1 MKMPTTGDVRALR
14 GGARRR
20 RPRARGDARGSSS
33 ARHRDVRGAFVALL
47 DATQKRRMA
56 DAVASVDPAALADVI
71 RRCEAAVASWDPLG
85 DIETRACLG
94 KSADF
99 PTAIRDAAPLV
110 LAVERQLR
118 DEKASRGDDAAARGS
133 LVENLRVA
141 SRISD
146 AGAHCDGEAHS
157 VLMKPFSEKDEAD
170 VAEPAAADARRGAT
184 VVELC
189 GPERGHLLGMLVR
202 AMFPVEAVAEVVLV
216 DHARPPRS
224 GDADV
229 AGEKNEPYAFLVG
242 TVKTPSL
249 TFHKANVKNGS
260 HLRSLHEALRR
271 RVTTNAES
279 LRSGLVLVARR
290 LAGTA
295 TSRACQLF
303 DAFYDGVGFPDATEV
318 SEVPVSLLLEPG
330 DAPPMEA
337 SLKSKLLFR
346 VARAHACAARQLYPA
361 KAKAKSASAPRRGRA
376 EPPVASGTGVN
387 AHANDAREKNASFDV
402 ARRREQRDADAA
414 SRFFRHVVFGL
425 RTIPGAFVDEFF
437 VADISGETRRRFAL
451 ARRDVR
457 DVREK
462 VFSQNFYQTPRDA
475 FGPVAW
481 TVTEQM
487 AQLNAAVARRL
498 SEADGYVGP
507 TSAVF
512 EKPSPNGGRAY
523 FAFASPPRLLAGLRR
538 KNADGGDENEYAAV
552 AGFLL
557 RRVAPSRW
565 TLGGYADEHY
575 VKPDPEP
582 HGVCYEA
589 VGVDARGAEIL
600 GASAVGFGF
609 VSVTAHER
617 GGFHVVRDT
626 RDDDDDDVTDGRFG
640 RVLTNAQIERLCV
653 KEGARGVG
661 VAQTLLRVA
670 DGFHACGVP
679 ARIKTASEKARV
691 SFARMSSVLAFVGFK
706 DPTTAGVSK
715 SRGVRTVV
723 VVDDV
728 GREHAK
734 EGKNDADGADR
745 AAAVPPRWG
754 ADPGDARA
762 YARRGWGKATLLER
776 EPANAFLQS
785 GHSDSDSDTRTRTRV
800 DFAVRETTA
809 AMNRAAPDTVDAC
822 AARVSRAL
830 SCGRGEDDKNVDE
843 TVLRAAAAAAG
854 AAFARRAARE
864 PTYAPTHAKVLRRV
878 ASAPF
883 REKATAATLQTLR
896 RLALASPPS
905 RRSETRVPE
914 AEGAAAF
921 AAALTE
927 QDTTRVCDQAERAR
941 VAGAVAAALARLAEA
956 AGTGSSAATFALCVA
971 VERGAMATR
980 GEDVV
985 APTRAR
991 LRAIASAREDENRA
1005 SNTSSAPVVLE
1016 SGARF
1021 AAERA
1026 LVALDRTHGRPPS
1039 ESSALGT
1046 PHRLGFGIGRG
1057 RALPAAPHAGPHAR
1071 AQSRAETYAA
1081 AEAEAAGKRRGNA
1094 SYASGNVEGL
1104 TKRRVAA
1111 APPLRVVAAGSV
1123 AAVERGMRQGWVF
1136 RYVGSAVA
1144 PRDEAYWTR

>member
-1 MKMPTTGDVRALR
+1 
-14 GGARRR
+14 
-20 RPRARGDARGSSS
+20 
-33 ARHRDVRGAFVALL
+33 
-47 DATQKRRMA
+47 MA

-71 RRCEAAVASWDPLG
+71 RRCEAAVASWHALG

-118 DEKASRGDDAAARGS
+118 DEGASRGDDAAA
-133 LVENLRVA
+133 LDDENLRVA
-141 SRISD
+141 SRISP
-146 AGAHCDGEAHS
+146 AGAHSDEEAHS
-157 VLMKPFSEKDEAD
+157 VSKPVSKPEAN
-170 VAEPAAADARRGAT
+170 AAAAAADARRGAT

-202 AMFPVEAVAEVVLV
+202 ALLPVEAVAEVVLV
-216 DHARPPRS
+216 DRASPPRS

-229 AGEKNEPYAFLVG
+229 AATPSRDVREKYEPYAFLVG
-242 TVKTPSL
+242 GDKGSL

-271 RVTTNAES
+271 VTAVES
-279 LRSGLVLVARR
+279 RRSLVFVARR

-295 TSRACQLF
+295 TLRACQLF
-303 DAFYDGVGFPDATEV
+303 DASTPSFRVSGTEV
-318 SEVPVSLLLEPG
+318 TVPVSLLLEPG

-361 KAKAKSASAPRRGRA
+361 KAKAKNASAPRRGRA
-376 EPPVASGTGVN
+376 EPFSLQKVASEPPRDVD
-387 AHANDAREKNASFDV
+387 ADDARRVREGTRDCVSEKNAQSEKNN
-402 ARRREQRDADAA
+402 ASSSREQRDADASA
-414 SRFFRHVVFGL
+414 RFFRHVVFGL
-425 RTIPGAFVDEFF
+425 RTTPGAFVDERVGGRFC
-437 VADISGETRRRFAL
+437 SGETRFAL
-451 ARRDVR
+451 ARRNVLEN
-457 DVREK
+457 VRETVRSIK
-462 VFSQNFYQTPRDA
+462 DDASRLCSREHDSRDA

-481 TVTEQM
+481 TVIEQM

-498 SEADGYVGP
+498 GETDGYVGP
-507 TSAVF
+507 PTAAP
-512 EKPSPNGGRAY
+512 EKPSKPSPSPNGGKGISRSY
-523 FAFASPPRLLAGLRR
+523 FAFASPPRLLAGRFE
-538 KNADGGDENEYAAV
+538 KNV

-589 VGVDARGAEIL
+589 VGVDANGVEIL
-600 GASAVGFGF
+600 GASAVGLGF

-617 GGFHVVRDT
+617 GGTFRETRVVRDT
-626 RDDDDDDVTDGRFG
+626 HDDDDDDDDDDVIDPQFG

-653 KEGARGVG
+653 KAGARGVG

-679 ARIKTASEKARV
+679 ARVKTASEKARA
-691 SFARMSSVLAFVGFK
+691 SFAKMTSLLRFVGFK

-715 SRGVRTVV
+715 SRGARTVV

-728 GREHAK
+728 GKGSEEK
-734 EGKNDADGADR
+734 EKGKTDVDRADRADR

-754 ADPGDARA
+754 SDPGDARA
-762 YARRGWGKATLLER
+762 YARRGWGKTTL
-776 EPANAFLQS
+776 
-785 GHSDSDSDTRTRTRV
+785 SDSANRTRTSPSDFV

-822 AARVSRAL
+822 AARVSRAFF
-830 SCGRGEDDKNVDE
+830 CHDKEVDE
-843 TVLRAAAAAAG
+843 AVLRAAAAAAG

-864 PTYAPTHAKVLRRV
+864 PTYASTHAKVLRRV

-883 REKATAATLQTLR
+883 REKATEVTLQTLR

-905 RRSETRVPE
+905 RRSVSDDID

-927 QDTTRVCDQAERAR
+927 RETTGSACDQAERAR

-971 VERGAMATR
+971 VEHGAMATS

-985 APTRAR
+985 APMRAR
-991 LRAIASAREDENRA
+991 LRAIASARDDAHRA
-1005 SNTSSAPVVLE
+1005 SKPSSAPLVLE

-1026 LVALDRTHGRPPS
+1026 LVALDRSYDPTPPS
-1039 ESSALGT
+1039 EPSVLET
-1046 PHRLGFGIGRG
+1046 FPRLGFGIGRG
-1057 RALPAAPHAGPHAR
+1057 RALPAAPRAGPRAR
-1071 AQSRAETYAA
+1071 AQSRAETHAA

-1094 SYASGNVEGL
+1094 SGNVEGS
-1104 TKRRVAA
+1104 KK
-1111 APPLRVVAAGSV
+1111 PPLRVVAAGSV

>member
-1 MKMPTTGDVRALR
+1 
-14 GGARRR
+14 
-20 RPRARGDARGSSS
+20 
-33 ARHRDVRGAFVALL
+33 
-47 DATQKRRMA
+47 MA

-71 RRCEAAVASWDPLG
+71 RRCEAAVASWHALG

-118 DEKASRGDDAAARGS
+118 DEGASRGDDAAA
-133 LVENLRVA
+133 LDDENLRVA
-141 SRISD
+141 SRISP
-146 AGAHCDGEAHS
+146 AGAHSDEEAHS
-157 VLMKPFSEKDEAD
+157 VSKPVSKPEAN
-170 VAEPAAADARRGAT
+170 AAAAAADARRGAT

-202 AMFPVEAVAEVVLV
+202 ALLPVEAVAEVVLV
-216 DHARPPRS
+216 DRASPPRS

-229 AGEKNEPYAFLVG
+229 AATPSRDVREKYEPYAFLVG
-242 TVKTPSL
+242 GDKGSL

-271 RVTTNAES
+271 VTAVES
-279 LRSGLVLVARR
+279 RRSLVFVARR

-295 TSRACQLF
+295 TLRACQLF
-303 DAFYDGVGFPDATEV
+303 DASTPSFRVSGTEV
-318 SEVPVSLLLEPG
+318 TVPVSLLLEPG

-361 KAKAKSASAPRRGRA
+361 KAKAKNASAPRRGRA
-376 EPPVASGTGVN
+376 EPFSLQKVASEPPRDVD
-387 AHANDAREKNASFDV
+387 ADDARRVREGTRDCVSEKNAQSEKNN
-402 ARRREQRDADAA
+402 ASSSREQRDADASA
-414 SRFFRHVVFGL
+414 RFFRHVVFGL
-425 RTIPGAFVDEFF
+425 RTTPGAFVDERVGGRFC
-437 VADISGETRRRFAL
+437 SGETRFAL
-451 ARRDVR
+451 ARRNVLEN
-457 DVREK
+457 VRETVRSIK
-462 VFSQNFYQTPRDA
+462 DDASRLCSREHDSRDA

-481 TVTEQM
+481 TVIEQM

-498 SEADGYVGP
+498 GETDGYVGP
-507 TSAVF
+507 PTAAP
-512 EKPSPNGGRAY
+512 EKPSKPSPSPNGGKVISRSY
-523 FAFASPPRLLAGLRR
+523 FAFASPPRLLAGRFE
-538 KNADGGDENEYAAV
+538 KNV

-589 VGVDARGAEIL
+589 VGVDANGVEIL
-600 GASAVGFGF
+600 GACAVGLGF

-617 GGFHVVRDT
+617 GGTFRETRVVRDT
-626 RDDDDDDVTDGRFG
+626 HDDDDDDDDDDDVIDPQFG

-653 KEGARGVG
+653 KAGARGVG

-679 ARIKTASEKARV
+679 ARVKTASEKARA
-691 SFARMSSVLAFVGFK
+691 SFAKMTSLLRFVGFK

-715 SRGVRTVV
+715 SRGARTVV

-728 GREHAK
+728 GKGSEEK
-734 EGKNDADGADR
+734 EKGKTDVDRADRADR

-754 ADPGDARA
+754 SDPGDARA
-762 YARRGWGKATLLER
+762 YARRGWGKTTL
-776 EPANAFLQS
+776 
-785 GHSDSDSDTRTRTRV
+785 SDSANRTRTSPSDFV

-822 AARVSRAL
+822 AARVSRAFF
-830 SCGRGEDDKNVDE
+830 CHDKEVDE
-843 TVLRAAAAAAG
+843 AVLRAAAAAAG

-864 PTYAPTHAKVLRRV
+864 PTYASTHAKVLRRV

-883 REKATAATLQTLR
+883 REKATEVTLQTLR

-905 RRSETRVPE
+905 RRSVSDDID

-927 QDTTRVCDQAERAR
+927 RETTGSACDQAERAR

-971 VERGAMATR
+971 VEHGAMATS

-985 APTRAR
+985 APMRAR
-991 LRAIASAREDENRA
+991 LRAIASARDDAHRA
-1005 SNTSSAPVVLE
+1005 SKPSSAPLVLE

-1026 LVALDRTHGRPPS
+1026 LVALDRSYDPTPPS
-1039 ESSALGT
+1039 EPSVLET
-1046 PHRLGFGIGRG
+1046 FPRLGFGIGRG
-1057 RALPAAPHAGPHAR
+1057 RALPAAPRAGPRAR
-1071 AQSRAETYAA
+1071 AQSRAETHAA

-1094 SYASGNVEGL
+1094 SGNVEGS
-1104 TKRRVAA
+1104 KK
-1111 APPLRVVAAGSV
+1111 PPLRVVAAGSV